1 MNGKEILI
9 DTNIVLYLLKG
20 NDTLVEMLQ
29 GKEPYLSFITE
40 LELVGFQGVSSKE
53 EKQIN
58 ELLNDCLIVSLNSS
72 IKKEYVELRKKYRLK
87 LADAII
93 AATAITLNIPLITSD
108 KQFAIVKE
116 LNLVQYE
123 IGY

>member
-9 DTNIVLYLLKG
+9 DTNIILYLLKG
-20 NDTLVEMLQ
+20 NDTLEEMLQ
-29 GKEPYLSFITE
+29 GKDPYLSFITE
-40 LELVGFQGVSSKE
+40 LDLIGFPDISVKE

-58 ELLNDCLIVSLNSS
+58 DLMNDCLVVSLNDN
-72 IKKEYVELRKKYRLK
+72 IKKEYIELRKKYHLK

-116 LNLVQYE
+116 LKLVQYQL
-123 IGY
+123 

>member
-20 NDTLVEMLQ
+20 NDTLEEMLQ

-40 LELVGFQGVSSKE
+40 LELMGFQDISIKE

-58 ELLNDCLIVSLNSS
+58 ELLNDCLVVSLNNN
-72 IKKEYVELRKKYRLK
+72 IKKEYIELRKKYRLK

-108 KQFAIVKE
+108 KQFTIVKE
-116 LNLVQYE
+116 LNLIQYV
-123 IGY
+123 IGV